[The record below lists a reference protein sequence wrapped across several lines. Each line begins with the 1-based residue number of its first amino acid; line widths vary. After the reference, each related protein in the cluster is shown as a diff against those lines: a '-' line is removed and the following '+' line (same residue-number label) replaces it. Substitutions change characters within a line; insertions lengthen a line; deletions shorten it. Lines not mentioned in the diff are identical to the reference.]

1 VLCRAMWVI
10 TTHRC
15 EVVVGTRGPHTSA
28 SLACHFFARC
38 AGRERKEAWC
48 RPLRLRSASSW
59 RLASSSS
66 PMRAERLCGQG
77 CTHSH
82 THRENRAMF
91 SGGRPP
97 RERQGAGGECVC
109 ERVCRLRVCVRKRSP
124 HTTSSWGGRG
134 LTHPN
139 TAANVSGLTLMTFPH
154 TRTVPHPTPP
164 DAPSTYAPHHPSQ
177 SFEAFSPQ
185 LRTWNLASIAQQRG
199 TWNLHDFAMCRN
211 ACPDQTS
218 HLACA

>member
-1 VLCRAMWVI
+1 MLCRAMRMI

-15 EVVVGTRGPHTSA
+15 EVVVGHAAHIRAHLLRA
-28 SLACHFFARC
+28 IFFARC

-48 RPLRLRSASSW
+48 RTLRLRSASSW

-66 PMRAERLCGQG
+66 PMRAERFCGQG

-109 ERVCRLRVCVRKRSP
+109 ESVQVASVRAQALAAHHKLLGW
-124 HTTSSWGGRG
+124 TWV
-134 LTHPN
+134 THPN
-139 TAANVSGLTLMTFPH
+139 TAANVSGLTLMTFRH

-164 DAPSTYAPHHPSQ
+164 DAPSAYAPHHTLEPKLLKL
-177 SFEAFSPQ
+177 SPQ
-185 LRTWNLASIAQQRG
+185 LGTWNFYLQLG
-199 TWNLHDFAMCRN
+199 TWNLHDSAMC
-211 ACPDQTS
+211 
-218 HLACA
+218 